1 MIRKVTDT
9 TQVKSLF
16 EGWEETMI
24 WSCLQGVMGDLYA
37 DDSGDSAASS
47 KASSKISGPEAAKAV
62 LGDFIFLAGK
72 PSEELLLYQP
82 PCRAAKKAEFQILVP
97 QDAGWER
104 LIERIYGSRAEKITR
119 YGIKKEPDAW
129 DGEGR
134 ERLQEMAA
142 ALPEGYELR
151 LIDQKL
157 YDQCRQQEWSRD
169 LVSQFPNYESYRQ
182 WGLGAAVLHGTEL
195 VCGASSYSR
204 YREGIEI
211 EIDTKPEYRR
221 RGLAR
226 ACAARLILECLNRNL
241 YPSWD
246 AANLAS
252 VSLAQKLGYTPGHHY
267 EVFYLSQKDPQQ
279 TATGQVV
286 FNGNR

>member
-1 MIRKVTDT
+1 
-9 TQVKSLF
+9 
-16 EGWEETMI
+16 MI

-37 DDSGDSAASS
+37 DDSGDPAASS
-47 KASSKISGPEAAKAV
+47 KASSKISGPETAKAV

-72 PSEELLLYQP
+72 PSEELLLHQP

-104 LIERIYGSRAEKITR
+104 LIERIYGPRAEKITR

-169 LVSQFPNYESYRQ
+169 LVSQFPDYESYRQ
-182 WGLGAAVLHGTEL
+182 WGLGAAVLQGTEL

-204 YREGIEI
+204 YLEGIEI
-211 EIDTKPEYRR
+211 EIDTKPEHRR

-226 ACAARLILECLNRNL
+226 ACAARLILECLDRRL

-246 AANLAS
+246 AHTEISAKLAE
-252 VSLAQKLGYTPGHHY
+252 KLGYHRGKEYTA
-267 EVFYLSQKDPQQ
+267 YLVRPC
-279 TATGQVV
+279 G
-286 FNGNR
+286 